1 MADKIETIFQTL
13 RGDLVTLNRVMGTL
27 AKKLPEEDAKIMPKD
42 YTADEALKEAITYG
56 GYFAQHLKQA
66 CGVLKEGVKPT
77 LISLQVSGVVITW
90 DISQ

>member
-1 MADKIETIFQTL
+1 MADKIEITFQTL
-13 RGDLVTLNRVMGTL
+13 RGDLVTLNRAMNTL
-27 AKKLPEEDAKIMPKD
+27 VKRVREEDAKIMRKD

-66 CGVLKEGVKPT
+66 CEGLKEAAKPT
-77 LISLQVSGVVITW
+77 SISLQVSGVVISW